1 MRFLSNFGCKIIFVC
16 SVNFWHQQDS
26 NSLFKGSIDHVT
38 SQCKWPINPLLI
50 FQAWSM
56 LGNVEEIYELSI
68 ARLPTEPYDRT
79 ILSLL
84 VSTVFSSVGENINT
98 TLFIIIFIVL
108 VQGGKP
114 FGFQGQKSRYMTS
127 LPGMKKNNRA
137 AKYILLVFK
146 ILLYQQTLNINFG
159 KQTVQLRK
167 DFTKVS
173 RVGLL
178 FDFNLQYRSIYVT
191 FELLAQFSFASVL

>member
-68 ARLPTEPYDRT
+68 ARLPTEPYDCT

-84 VSTVFSSVGENINT
+84 VRC
-98 TLFIIIFIVL
+98 LFIGREKHQHNIVHHYFHCFSL
-108 VQGGKP
+108 GWQTIWLL
-114 FGFQGQKSRYMTS
+114 GQKSRHMTS
-127 LPGMKKNNRA
+127 LPGIKKKNIGQPNTSFQFL
-137 AKYILLVFK
+137 K
-146 ILLYQQTLNINFG
+146 
-159 KQTVQLRK
+159 
-167 DFTKVS
+167 
-173 RVGLL
+173 
-178 FDFNLQYRSIYVT
+178 
-191 FELLAQFSFASVL
+191 FSFINKR

>member
-1 MRFLSNFGCKIIFVC
+1 
-16 SVNFWHQQDS
+16 
-26 NSLFKGSIDHVT
+26 
-38 SQCKWPINPLLI
+38 
-50 FQAWSM
+50 
-56 LGNVEEIYELSI
+56 
-68 ARLPTEPYDRT
+68 
-79 ILSLL
+79 
-84 VSTVFSSVGENINT
+84 
-98 TLFIIIFIVL
+98 
-108 VQGGKP
+108 
-114 FGFQGQKSRYMTS
+114 MTS
-127 LPGMKKNNRA
+127 LPGMKENNRA

-146 ILLYQQTLNINFG
+146 VLLYQQTLNINFG